1 MQTILKVD
9 SNKTSNMCPTT
20 QHRRYINMDRLD
32 PWYRRRSKS
41 RSKIACKDSSLG
53 VLRSHETNDVT
64 SVFPCRGC
72 NSYSL
77 GPYCSET
84 AVKPIRTSILHRR
97 HRQRSH
103 PSLFFD
109 VQQNAEMMGSRLGL
123 GIVLERVLP
132 VSVPLTG

>member
-1 MQTILKVD
+1 
-9 SNKTSNMCPTT
+9 
-20 QHRRYINMDRLD
+20 MDRLD

-64 SVFPCRGC
+64 SVFPR
-72 NSYSL
+72 L

-84 AVKPIRTSILHRR
+84 AVKPIRTSILHRP